1 MNPYAP
7 PEASV
12 QDRPSKPG
20 SAFKAIALGLVVD
33 VGGSLIA
40 AIILA
45 AIYGATLAATGV
57 PREDIAAAMQAS
69 ATDSWFF
76 WVGSLVGLSFSVLG
90 GYVCARIARRSE
102 MKFGAIVAALSAVSG
117 FFLGGDQLQL
127 GTNLSMTLLTFG
139 AVLVGARLGL
149 ARNTAARRS

>member
-7 PEASV
+7 PEAAV
-12 QDRPSKPG
+12 HDQPAKPG
-20 SAFKAIALGLVVD
+20 SAFKAIALGLAVD

-40 AIILA
+40 SVILA
-45 AIYGATLAATGV
+45 AIYGAALAAEGV
-57 PREDIAAAMQAS
+57 KPEDIAAAMQAS

-76 WVGSLVGLSFSVLG
+76 YVGSLLGLGFSVLG

-102 MKFGAIVAALSAVSG
+102 MTLGAILAVLSALSG
-117 FFLGGDQLQL
+117 LFLAGDALQL
-127 GTNLSMTLLTFG
+127 GTLLSMTLTGFG

-149 ARNTAARRS
+149 AKNRAGK

>member
-7 PEASV
+7 PEATV
-12 QDRPSKPG
+12 QDLPSKPG

-40 AIILA
+40 AVILA
-45 AIYGATLAATGV
+45 AIYGAALAATGV

-69 ATDSWFF
+69 TTDSWFF
-76 WVGSLVGLSFSVLG
+76 YVGSLVGLGFSVLG

-102 MKFGAIVAALSAVSG
+102 MKLGAILAALSAISG
-117 FFLGGDQLQL
+117 FLLGGDAVQL
-127 GTNLSMTLLTFG
+127 
-139 AVLVGARLGL
+139 
-149 ARNTAARRS
+149 

>member
-12 QDRPSKPG
+12 QDLPSKPG
-20 SAFKAIALGLVVD
+20 SALKAIALGLAVD
-33 VGGSLIA
+33 VGGSLVA

-45 AIYGATLAATGV
+45 AIYGAVLAATGV
-57 PREDIAAAMQAS
+57 PREDIAAVMQAS

-76 WVGSLVGLSFSVLG
+76 YIGSLVGSSFSVLG

-102 MKFGAIVAALSAVSG
+102 MKLGAILAAMSAVSG
-117 FFLGGDQLQL
+117 FFLGGDEMQL
-127 GTNLSMTLLTFG
+127 GTNLSLTLLTFG
-139 AVLVGARLGL
+139 AVLVGVRLGL
-149 ARNTAARRS
+149 GKNRAGR

>member
-12 QDRPSKPG
+12 HDLPRRPG
-20 SAFKAIALGLVVD
+20 SAFKAIALGLAVD
-33 VGGSLIA
+33 IGGSLIA
-40 AIILA
+40 SVILA
-45 AIYGATLAATGV
+45 AIYGAALAADGV
-57 PREDIAAAMQAS
+57 KPEDIAAAMQAS

-76 WVGSLVGLSFSVLG
+76 YVGSLFGLGFSVLG

-102 MKFGAIVAALSAVSG
+102 MRLGAILAVLSALSG
-117 FFLGGDQLQL
+117 LFLGGDQLQL
-127 GTNLSMTLLTFG
+127 GTLLSMTLTGFG

-149 ARNTAARRS
+149 AKNRASK